1 ITTYQSLH
9 SIYRKNDAPDVEEE
23 QVDDGELLEEAPI
36 ILSESARIQQ
46 KIKAIGFGTLIL
58 DEAHHLRTA
67 WWHSMMQL
75 RNELKN
81 SYAVSLTATPPFD
94 VSASEW
100 QRYIELC
107 GTIDIEISVP
117 ELVKAKELCPHQ
129 DYVHFSAP
137 EDEELKM
144 ILHFRDEA
152 HKFIESFI
160 HDERSKNLLEN
171 HPWLMD
177 PMEYVE
183 EILEQPAY
191 FSSILIF
198 LNHVGSDKY
207 KEALPV
213 IGVSEKDMPAFSFEW
228 LEELL
233 TGILFTDERL
243 K

>member
-1 ITTYQSLH
+1 
-9 SIYRKNDAPDVEEE
+9 
-23 QVDDGELLEEAPI
+23 
-36 ILSESARIQQ
+36 
-46 KIKAIGFGTLIL
+46 
-58 DEAHHLRTA
+58 
-67 WWHSMMQL
+67 M
-75 RNELKN
+75 
-81 SYAVSLTATPPFD
+81 SLTATPPFD
-94 VSASEW
+94 VSAVEW

-152 HKFIESFI
+152 HTFIESFLQ
-160 HDERSKNLLEN
+160 DERSKKLLES
-171 HPWLMD
+171 HPWLND
-177 PMEYVE
+177 PMEYVG

-198 LNHVGSDKY
+198 LNHVGSDRY
-207 KEALPV
+207 LEALPV
-213 IGVSEKDMPAFSFEW
+213 IGVSEKDMPSFSFEW

-233 TGILFTDERL
+233 TGVLFTDERMTSD
-243 K
+243 KEFRQSVKRQTNSNGCD